1 MRKTRVRW
9 LLFGAFLALLLSLS
23 GALVWIAAQTFTQ
36 FYYAETIRNLETKS
50 GLVIREVEPRL
61 LLKNYQGLEEFCQDL
76 GKAAAA
82 RITLILPNGQVIADS
97 EENPARMENHA
108 DRPEVIGALTGASS
122 TSERYS
128 YTLRQNML
136 YLARP
141 YRLPQQSNITTVI
154 RLAIPTTSMS
164 NSLHHLYWRFGL
176 LTAVVLLLGAAF
188 GLWMAQ
194 KISRPLEDMRQQA
207 ARFALGEFTQK
218 IAPSDLDEFN
228 GLAESLNR
236 MAEQWHE
243 RIQAYIHKQ
252 QEQEAILT
260 SMEEGVVAVDRSE
273 HILNINQ
280 AALKFLHIDNPGVRG
295 RTLAEAVRNSRL
307 QEILTQTLTGS
318 EAVEGDLVIPGD
330 PERFLMVHASVLRN
344 AQGQDLGAV
353 LVLNDL
359 TPLRRLE
366 NIRREFV
373 ANVSHELKTPVTAIQ
388 GFVETLLEGALKK
401 PEEAK
406 RFLQII
412 EKQSKRLHT
421 IIEDLLSLSRIEQ
434 EAEKGSVALAPGLLR
449 PVLNSALAMCQPA
462 ADAKKIRLELVC
474 PETLKVEMNDR
485 LLEQAVVNYL
495 NNAIAYSEART
506 KVILEGGET
515 GAEVIIRVHD
525 QGVGIA
531 PEHLPRLFER
541 FYRVDKSR
549 SRDAGGSGLGLA
561 IVKHIVQAHGGKV
574 GVESM
579 PGEGS
584 VFFLTLPA
592 ATNPRN

>member
-1 MRKTRVRW
+1 MR
-9 LLFGAFLALLLSLS
+9 S
-23 GALVWIAAQTFTQ
+23 WIAAETFTK
-36 FYYAETIRNLETKS
+36 FYYSETVQNLEIKTR
-50 GLVIREVEPRL
+50 LVLQEVTPRL
-61 LLKNYQGLEEFCQDL
+61 SQKDFSGLEEFCQAL
-76 GKAAAA
+76 GKTAAA

-97 EENPARMENHA
+97 EETPARMENHA
-108 DRPEVIGALTGASS
+108 DRPEVIGALAGGTN

-136 YLARP
+136 YLAKP
-141 YRLPQQSNITTVI
+141 YPGPPPAKVILVI
-154 RLAIPTTSMS
+154 RLAIPTTAMS
-164 NSLHHLYWRFGL
+164 RSLHHLYWRFGL
-176 LTAVVLLLGAAF
+176 FTGLVLLAGAAC

-194 KISRPLEDMRQQA
+194 KISRPLEAMRLQA
-207 ARFALGEFTQK
+207 ARFAQGEFAQK
-218 IAPSDLDEFN
+218 IPSSDLDEIS

-236 MAEQWHE
+236 MAQQWHE
-243 RIQAYIHKQ
+243 RIQAHIHKQ

-260 SMEEGVVAVDRSE
+260 SMEEGVVAVDRTE

-280 AALKFLHIDNPGVRG
+280 AALKFLHIGNPAVLG
-295 RTLAEAVRNSRL
+295 RTLAEVVRNSRL
-307 QEILTQTLTGS
+307 QEILTQTLAGS
-318 EAVEGDLVIPGD
+318 TTVKSDLVVPGD
-330 PERFLMVHASVLRN
+330 PELFLMVHASVLRN

-373 ANVSHELKTPVTAIQ
+373 ANVSHELKTPVTSIQ

-401 PEEAK
+401 PDEAK

-412 EKQSKRLHT
+412 EKQSRRLHT

-434 EAEKGSVALAPGLLR
+434 EAEKGSVTLSLGLLR
-449 PVLNSALAMCQPA
+449 PVLTSAISMCQPA
-462 ADAKKIRLELVC
+462 ADAKKIKLELNC
-474 PETLKVEMNDR
+474 PENLKVEMNDR
-485 LLEQAVVNYL
+485 LLEQAVVNFL
-495 NNAIAYSEART
+495 NNAIAYSEAKT
-506 KVILEGGET
+506 KVLVEGNETAGEVT
-515 GAEVIIRVHD
+515 IRVRD

-561 IVKHIVQAHGGKV
+561 IVKHIIQAHGGKV
-574 GVESM
+574 GVEST
-579 PGEGS
+579 PGQGS
-584 VFFLTLPA
+584 VFFFTLP
-592 ATNPRN
+592 RR